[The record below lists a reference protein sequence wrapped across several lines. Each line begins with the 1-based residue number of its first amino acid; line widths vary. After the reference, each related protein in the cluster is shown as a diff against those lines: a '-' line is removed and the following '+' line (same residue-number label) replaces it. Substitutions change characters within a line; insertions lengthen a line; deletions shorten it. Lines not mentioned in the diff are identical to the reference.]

1 MHASADSLRESPER
15 RQVEP
20 NFHQLEPSRKVAE
33 ASGQRT
39 SGSMIHF
46 ENDVGPFRSQFTLAP
61 MSFSMS
67 EEYIQL
73 RTSLTSTLIT
83 AHR

>member
-1 MHASADSLRESPER
+1 
-15 RQVEP
+15 
-20 NFHQLEPSRKVAE
+20 
-33 ASGQRT
+33 
-39 SGSMIHF
+39 MIHF

-83 AHR
+83 AQR

>member
-1 MHASADSLRESPER
+1 VAH
-15 RQVEP
+15 EP
-20 NFHQLEPSRKVAE
+20 RTVYPRPDRSEEIDDPLIVA
-33 ASGQRT
+33 Q
-39 SGSMIHF
+39 SMIHF

-73 RTSLTSTLIT
+73 RTGLTSTLIT
-83 AHR
+83 AQR